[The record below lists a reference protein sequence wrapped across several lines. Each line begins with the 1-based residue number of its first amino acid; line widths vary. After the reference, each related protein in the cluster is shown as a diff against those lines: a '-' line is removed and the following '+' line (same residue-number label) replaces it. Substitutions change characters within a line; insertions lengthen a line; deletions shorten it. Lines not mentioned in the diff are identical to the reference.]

1 MTGAYLILLALAV
14 VIAWSV
20 LFFVLGWLYGVRA
33 QVHQEQEKVRRMQ
46 AEFLLS
52 PRRAL
57 ACRPPSLR
65 EEGVERNGC
74 I

>member
-1 MTGAYLILLALAV
+1 MTTAYLILLAAAV

-33 QVHQEQEKVRRMQ
+33 QVQHEQEKVRRMQ
-46 AEFLLS
+46 AEFLLG
-52 PRRAL
+52 PRKPA
-57 ACRPPSLR
+57 LR
-65 EEGVERNGC
+65 EEGVERSGC